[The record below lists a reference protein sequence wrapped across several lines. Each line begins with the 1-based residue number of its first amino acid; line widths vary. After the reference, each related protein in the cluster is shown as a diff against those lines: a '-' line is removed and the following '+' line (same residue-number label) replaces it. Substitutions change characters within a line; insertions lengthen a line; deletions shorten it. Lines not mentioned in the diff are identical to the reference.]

1 MKKRFK
7 RCFLFVLALLLVSCG
22 KRQQEEKENGILLF
36 YVSNSETKVLA
47 EAYALQSMQADVE
60 KQVEEIAEALT
71 KVPDK
76 LEYKPPLAMGFS
88 LRDYELAGNRL
99 TLDVDGEYKRLKVAT
114 EVLVRAALVRSFT
127 QIKGIDYVSI
137 TVEGES
143 LRDNLGNVVG
153 AMAADQFIDN
163 AGREIN
169 NNEEVLLKLYFANE
183 TGDGFV
189 TVNRRVAYNTNIS
202 VEKLVVEQLLAGTEI
217 TETGCYPT
225 ISPGVELNSVSV
237 KDGVCYVNFGENFLS
252 QPIGIPAEITIYSLV
267 NSLTELS
274 GITKVQFL
282 INGETN
288 VMYREM
294 YGFTTLFER
303 NLSL

>member
-7 RCFLFVLALLLVSCG
+7 RCFLFVLVLLLVSCG

-88 LRDYELAGNRL
+88 LRDYE
-99 TLDVDGEYKRLKVAT
+99 
-114 EVLVRAALVRSFT
+114 LVRSFT